1 MFVSHLQCTL
11 CGKTYAPDSLKYV
24 CPDHGDDGILD
35 VVYDYTE
42 INHRTSPGWISQSP
56 EYSIWRYWDLLPL
69 ENRDAA
75 PILQVGW
82 TPIYR
87 AKFLG
92 AQLGL
97 NNLFIKDDG
106 RNPTASYKDRP
117 SAVAVAKARELGERI
132 ITTASSGN
140 AGAALAGMAASA
152 HLPAVIFVPQSAPQ
166 AKITQLLIYGAR
178 VLLVRGT
185 YDQASDL
192 CLAASKEFGWYC
204 RNTSYNPFTTEGK
217 KTGALEICEQLA
229 FMRHGGMESV
239 AQRAVR
245 EMIAPQ
251 SVEIEHWHAPD
262 RIFVSVG
269 DGNIIGGIWKG
280 LRDLYAL
287 GWIHKM
293 PKLMGIQAEGSAA
306 CYNAWKAGTEEITPI
321 DAHTI
326 ADSIDVGFP
335 RDGRRAVRAVRETNG
350 EFITVSDDEILDAMR
365 ELARGEAVFAEP
377 AASTAYAGLLQ
388 TVRAQKIDR
397 DETIVVVIT
406 GNGLKD
412 VKSAMKAAGEARVIE
427 PTLDAVRDEMAH
439 D

>member
-1 MFVSHLQCTL
+1 MHLQCTL

-35 VVYDYTE
+35 VVYDYDE
-42 INHRTSPGWISQSP
+42 INRVTSPEKISASR
-56 EYSIWRYWDLLPL
+56 ENSIWRYWDLLPL
-69 ENRDAA
+69 KNRADA
-75 PILQVGW
+75 PTLQVGW
-82 TPIYR
+82 TPMYR

-117 SAVAVAKARELGERI
+117 SAVVVAKARELGERVV
-132 ITTASSGN
+132 TTASSGN

-152 HLPAVIFVPQSAPQ
+152 HIPAVIFVPESAPQ

-204 RNTSYNPFTTEGK
+204 RNTAYNPYTTEGK
-217 KTGALEICEQLA
+217 KTGALEICEQLSVISGHLSVVSNQPLVT
-229 FMRHGGMESV
+229 RHPS
-239 AQRAVR
+239 
-245 EMIAPQ
+245 PFT
-251 SVEIEHWHAPD
+251 SWFAPD

-287 GWIHKM
+287 GWIDKM
-293 PKLMGIQAEGSAA
+293 PKLMGVQAEGSAA
-306 CYNAWKAGTEEITPI
+306 CYNAWLESTDVITPV
-321 DAHTI
+321 DSFTI
-326 ADSIDVGFP
+326 ADSIDVGLP
-335 RDGRRAVRAVRETNG
+335 RDGRRAVRAVRATNG
-350 EFITVSDDEILDAMR
+350 EFITVSDEEILQAMPQ
-365 ELARGEAVFAEP
+365 LARGEAVFAEP
-377 AASTAYAGLLQ
+377 AASAAYAGLLKAA
-388 TVRAQKIDR
+388 RAKKIDR

-412 VKSAMKAAGEARVIE
+412 VKSAMRAAGEATVIE
-427 PTLDAVRDEMAH
+427 PTLDALKRMIFDF
-439 D
+439 

>member
-1 MFVSHLQCTL
+1 MPNISHLECTL
-11 CGKTYAPDSLKYV
+11 CKKSYAPDALKYV
-24 CPDHGDDGILD
+24 CPEHGDDGILD
-35 VVYDYTE
+35 VVYDYAE
-42 INHRTSPGWISQSP
+42 INRATSPDKISASR
-56 EYSIWRYWDLLPL
+56 ENSIWRYWDLLPL
-69 ENRDAA
+69 KSLDMV
-75 PILQVGW
+75 PQLQIGW
-82 TPIYR
+82 TPMYR

-117 SAVAVAKARELGERI
+117 SAVAVAKARELGERV

-152 HLPAVIFVPQSAPQ
+152 HLPAVIFVPESAPQ

-192 CLAASKEFGWYC
+192 CLAASREFGWYC
-204 RNTSYNPFTTEGK
+204 RNTAYNPYTTEGK
-217 KTGALEICEQLA
+217 KTGALEVCEQLS
-229 FMRHGGMESV
+229 FISKQLSV
-239 AQRAVR
+239 NSH
-245 EMIAPQ
+245 Q
-251 SVEIEHWHAPD
+251 SPVSSLQSPISKWRAPD

-287 GWIHKM
+287 GWIDKM
-293 PKLMGIQAEGSAA
+293 PRLMGIQAEGSAA
-306 CYNAWKAGTEEITPI
+306 CYNAWKAGTDEITPI

-350 EFITVSDDEILDAMR
+350 EFITVSDEEILEAMPL
-365 ELARGEAVFAEP
+365 LARGEAVFAEP
-377 AASTAYAGLLQ
+377 AASAAYAGLLKA
-388 TVRAQKIDR
+388 VRAQKVDR
-397 DETIVVVIT
+397 EETIVVMIT

-412 VKSAMKAAGEARVIE
+412 VKSAIKAAGDATVIE
-427 PTLDAVRDEMAH
+427 PTIEAVKRSEIRD
-439 D
+439 

>member
-1 MFVSHLQCTL
+1 MFVSYLQCTV
-11 CGKTYAPDSLKYV
+11 CGKTYTPDLLKYV
-24 CPDHGDDGILD
+24 CPDHGDEGILD
-35 VVYDYTE
+35 VVYDYSE
-42 INHRTSPGWISQSP
+42 INRNTSPEKISTSR
-56 EYSIWRYWDLLPL
+56 ENSIWRYWDLLPL
-69 ENRDAA
+69 QNRDAT
-75 PILQVGW
+75 PTLQVGW
-82 TPIYR
+82 TPMYR

-92 AQLGL
+92 AQLAL

-117 SAVAVAKARELGERI
+117 SAVAVAKARELGERV

-152 HLPAVIFVPQSAPQ
+152 HLPAVIFVPESAPQ

-204 RNTSYNPFTTEGK
+204 RNTSYNPYTTEGK
-217 KTGALEICEQLA
+217 KTGALEICEQLS
-229 FMRHGGMESV
+229 FTRHPSPV
-239 AQRAVR
+239 TAW
-245 EMIAPQ
+245 
-251 SVEIEHWHAPD
+251 SAPD

-287 GWIHKM
+287 GWIEKM
-293 PKLMGIQAEGSAA
+293 PKLMGIQAQGSAA
-306 CYNAWKAGTEEITPI
+306 CYNAWKAGAEEITPI

-335 RDGRRAVRAVRETNG
+335 RDGRRAVRAVRETDG

-377 AASTAYAGLLQ
+377 AASAAYAGLLKA
-388 TVRAQKIDR
+388 VRAQQVDR
-397 DETIVVVIT
+397 EETIVVLIT

-412 VKSAMKAAGEARVIE
+412 VKSAMKAAGEATVIE
-427 PTLDAVRDEMAH
+427 PTLDAVKEKISDFGF
-439 D
+439 

>member
-1 MFVSHLQCTL
+1 MYLQCTL

-35 VVYDYTE
+35 VVYDYDE
-42 INHRTSPGWISQSP
+42 INRVTSPEKISASR
-56 EYSIWRYWDLLPL
+56 ENSIWRYWDLLPL
-69 ENRDAA
+69 KNRADA
-75 PILQVGW
+75 PTLQVGW
-82 TPIYR
+82 TPMYR

-97 NNLFIKDDG
+97 ENLYIKDDG

-117 SAVAVAKARELGERI
+117 SAIVVAKAHELGERVV
-132 ITTASSGN
+132 TTASSGN

-152 HLPAVIFVPQSAPQ
+152 HIPAVIFVPESAPQ

-192 CLAASKEFGWYC
+192 CLAASQEFGWYC
-204 RNTSYNPFTTEGK
+204 RNTAYNPYTTEGK
-217 KTGALEICEQLA
+217 KTGALEICEQLSLTPGPSPNIG
-229 FMRHGGMESV
+229 RGEK
-239 AQRAVR
+239 
-245 EMIAPQ
+245 
-251 SVEIEHWHAPD
+251 WTAPD
-262 RIFVSVG
+262 CIFVSVG

-287 GWIHKM
+287 GWIDKM

-306 CYNAWKAGTEEITPI
+306 CYNAWRAGTDEITAI
-321 DAHTI
+321 EAHTI
-326 ADSIDVGFP
+326 ADSIDVGLP
-335 RDGRRAVRAVRETNG
+335 RDGRRAVRAVRATNG
-350 EFITVSDDEILDAMR
+350 EFITVSDEEILQAMPQ
-365 ELARGEAVFAEP
+365 LARGEAVFAEP
-377 AASTAYAGLLQ
+377 AASAAYAGLLKAAGA
-388 TVRAQKIDR
+388 RKIDR

-412 VKSAMKAAGEARVIE
+412 VKSAMRAAGEASVIE
-427 PTLDAVRDEMAH
+427 PTLDALKRMIFDF
-439 D
+439 